1 MLTEMIFLTL
11 LNWFQHAADNQV
23 KVFIDAEQ
31 TYFQPAIQRILGVDS
46 MERFNKSS
54 VNVLVTYQ
62 TYLKVS

>member
-1 MLTEMIFLTL
+1 M
-11 LNWFQHAADNQV
+11 V
-23 KVFIDAEQ
+23 DAEQ

-62 TYLKVS
+62 TYLKVSQVTVLSS

>member
-1 MLTEMIFLTL
+1 MIFLTL
-11 LNWFQHAADNQV
+11 LNSLQHAADNKV